1 MPHLRAIEVG
11 RRGPDEDDGQEHE
24 ARHLEDAQE
33 AAPRQDA
40 HGQEGEDHPPGE
52 TAELLE
58 GLDAAHHLLLVE
70 ARKDAHLGEAG
81 HDAGH
86 VLDGPEGG
94 AVAAREHEGGDE
106 GDLLEVALEDRRQ
119 ARALEGPGFL
129 LHPPGRGFRQEGA
142 DDDQRDG
149 GDDARDQGVAPRR
162 VAPGDRGQGLG
173 EVDGEE
179 VGARHH
185 QAAHRREGLGPAQ
198 HGLPPPGFGE
208 QLRQPRHRR
217 HELDAHADEGRAAEE
232 EQPADRG
239 REARGHR
246 GERVEQDAPHE
257 DAATAEQVGE
267 VAPEQAEDPAGDGG
281 QPEEPPHPEVELRG
295 ARLRAEEIEER
306 RPHDEGQHEQ
316 LVDVEG
322 EAERGDEA
330 DQPLGPGEGRVA
342 RGVGRGGHLGI
353 SSSPTRRTS
362 PAGCRSS
369 RGCPA
374 RARRAGRRRSR
385 GGPSSGP

>member
-1 MPHLRAIEVG
+1 MPHLRASRSVVAAQTKTM
-11 RRGPDEDDGQEHE
+11 RQEHE
-24 ARHLEDAQE
+24 ARHLEDAQQ
-33 AAPRQDA
+33 AAPRHDA

-52 TAELLE
+52 PAELLE
-58 GLDAAHHLLLVE
+58 GLDPAHHLLLVE
-70 ARKDAHLGEAG
+70 ARQDAHLGEAG

-86 VLDGPEGG
+86 VLDGAEGG
-94 AVAAREHEGGDE
+94 AVAAREHERRDE

-119 ARALEGPGFL
+119 ARPLQRPGFL
-129 LHPPGRGFRQEGA
+129 LLLPGRGLRQEGA

-149 GDDARDQGVAPRR
+149 GDDARDQRVAPRR

-185 QAAHRREGLGPAQ
+185 QAAHRGEGLGPAQ
-198 HGLPPPGFGE
+198 HRFAPPGLGE
-208 QLRQPRHRR
+208 QLGQPRDRR

-246 GERVEQDAPHE
+246 GERVEQDAPDE

-267 VAPEQAEDPAGDGG
+267 VAAEQAEDPAGDRG

-306 RPHDEGQHEQ
+306 RPHDEGQHQQ

-330 DQPLGPGEGRVA
+330 DQPLGPA
-342 RGVGRGGHLGI
+342 
-353 SSSPTRRTS
+353 
-362 PAGCRSS
+362 
-369 RGCPA
+369 
-374 RARRAGRRRSR
+374 
-385 GGPSSGP
+385 